1 MSDWTFEVD
10 DGDSGTFSVW
20 RTDQSKL
27 TGRYQDVTGRGVKV
41 VGGIVEVEEDP
52 TDLSYVLVSLS
63 NGHVARF
70 DPIENSNS
78 LQYVGIV

>member
-1 MSDWTFEVD
+1 MSDWTFEVED
-10 DGDSGTFSVW
+10 ADSGTFSVQKP
-20 RTDQSKL
+20 DQPRR

-41 VGGIVEVEEDP
+41 VGGIVEIEDDQ

-70 DPIENSNS
+70 DPIDNSSS